1 VTSGAPAV
9 LAVDGGTSQTDL
21 VLVSPDGAVLAHVR
35 GPGSS
40 PHRLGVDGCFD
51 LLAELRLEALATAGL
66 VPGSRCAVAAVYLA
80 GADLP
85 AEIADLQAALVAR
98 DWAEHAYVENDT
110 FALLRTGAQ
119 ATDAVAV
126 VCGAGIN
133 CVGVAADGRQVRF
146 PALGRTSGDWGGGYQ
161 LGDEALWYATRAEDG
176 RGQATTLASLVPAHF
191 GLAAPSEVAEAI
203 HFNRLDPA
211 RLVELAPVV
220 VRAAAQGDPVAR
232 SVVDRLGEE
241 IVIFAETT
249 LRRLDLLDA
258 PSTVVLG
265 GGVLAG
271 GDEALLE
278 DVRARLA
285 VAAPKA
291 EVRVV
296 REPPVLGAVL
306 AGLDVTGAGSEAYE
320 RARAALLR
328 D

>member
-1 VTSGAPAV
+1 
-9 LAVDGGTSQTDL
+9 
-21 VLVSPDGAVLAHVR
+21 
-35 GPGSS
+35 
-40 PHRLGVDGCFD
+40 
-51 LLAELRLEALATAGL
+51 
-66 VPGSRCAVAAVYLA
+66 VYLA

-85 AEIADLQAALVAR
+85 TEIADLQAALVAR
-98 DWAEHAYVENDT
+98 DWADHAYVENDT

-119 ATDAVAV
+119 AVDAVAV

-176 RGQATTLASLVPAHF
+176 RGDATALTTLVPGHF
-191 GLAAPSEVAEAI
+191 GLRSPTEVAEAI
-203 HFNRLDPA
+203 HFGRLDAA

-220 VRAAAQGDPVAR
+220 VRAAAEGDPVAV

-285 VAAPKA
+285 AAAPKA

-306 AGLDVTGAGSEAYE
+306 AGLDLIGAGTEAHE
-320 RARAALLR
+320 RARTALLR